1 MLNKINTTVY
11 VGDGLYK
18 EDLTK
23 WNEAVKENAKETIEK
38 EPNAKW
44 MFDPFVG
51 YIKKIKETN
60 NY

>member
-18 EDLTK
+18 EDLTEWK
-23 WNEAVKENAKETIEK
+23 KAVEENAKETIEK

-51 YIKKIKETN
+51 YIKR
-60 NY
+60 